1 MPRVPSTIDG
11 APWLHDIIKKNY
23 SVQFYIIFF
32 GNKYSLV
39 AVTLSRFRM
48 KKKMLRTKK
57 TKSTFRFVSATS
69 IIRSD
74 GKDNQKS
81 QYNNS

>member
-23 SVQFYIIFF
+23 SVSFYIIFF

-48 KKKMLRTKK
+48 KKKNATNKK
-57 TKSTFRFVSATS
+57 NKKYLSFCFCDV
-69 IIRSD
+69 D
-74 GKDNQKS
+74 DKK
-81 QYNNS
+81 

>member
-1 MPRVPSTIDG
+1 MSCVPSTIDA
-11 APWLHDIIKKNY
+11 APWLRDIIKKTI
-23 SVQFYIIFF
+23 QFNFISYFF

-48 KKKMLRTKK
+48 NEQSATNKK

-69 IIRSD
+69 MIKND
-74 GKDNQKS
+74 EKDNQKS
-81 QYNNS
+81 QYDNS